1 MRQTKA
7 AVDAAFEPSEALT
20 AAFVVTWKGHL
31 IAERYA
37 DGIGVRT
44 PLEGWSM
51 GKSITATLF
60 GILLNRGVYE
70 LTRRAPIPEWQTPG
84 DPRAKIRVEDFSICR
99 VVFGSERRK
108 TPTMIPP
115 VRIRTICIFIREGS

>member
-1 MRQTKA
+1 MGDVLPNEPLPGEIDAAKLKA
-7 AVDAAFEPSEALT
+7 AVDAAFEPSDALT

-31 IAERYA
+31 IAERYG

-60 GILLNRGVYE
+60 GILLNRGAYE
-70 LTRRAPIPEWQTPG
+70 LTQPAP
-84 DPRAKIRVEDFSICR
+84 RCR
-99 VVFGSERRK
+99 
-108 TPTMIPP
+108 P
-115 VRIRTICIFIREGS
+115 